1 MVNGLEWHLF
11 VNVTYNIKYVIIIL
25 LCVAVDCGDLEDPK
39 YGQVDVSTTI
49 FGSIARYS
57 CDKGFRLIGKKV
69 RQCLIDGEWS
79 NEAPVCQSNCF
90 IVSITLQLFFLGIN
104 RNYH

>member
-69 RQCLIDGEWS
+69 RQCLINGEWS

-90 IVSITLQLFFLGIN
+90 IVPITLQLFFLGIN